1 MPLSPRIYNRDDLSH
16 MEYDSLI
23 RVIYTSHSSR
33 ISLLPRTKYRQA
45 QHCPLCG
52 AFRHHHSC
60 TRHRLSCPVTCIG
73 QGEGERASLQPAYD
87 AHVPTV
93 SLPHGPFV
101 SVTVT
106 ITWLADGSATP
117 LAPSSLPVLRAPPA
131 PVQCLRV
138 HNKVFD
144 EGSSRVFLPGG

>member
-52 AFRHHHSC
+52 AF
-60 TRHRLSCPVTCIG
+60 
-73 QGEGERASLQPAYD
+73 
-87 AHVPTV
+87 
-93 SLPHGPFV
+93 
-101 SVTVT
+101 
-106 ITWLADGSATP
+106 
-117 LAPSSLPVLRAPPA
+117 VLRAPPA

-144 EGSSRVFLPGG
+144 EGSSRVFVPGGPE